1 MRAVAYVRVSTEDQ
15 RTTAQRAA
23 VTRYVR
29 ARGWRLVRV
38 YEDHGLSGANARRPA
53 LTRLLEDAHRRRFGV
68 VIVWK
73 FDRFSRSVADLLASL
88 ETFRALGIE
97 FISVTEGI
105 DTSTA
110 AGRMVFTFLG
120 AIAEFERAL
129 IRERVRAGV
138 RARMQR
144 QGGRWGR
151 PRALSVHQL
160 AQAKTL
166 RAEGR
171 PLRTVA
177 RLLGVSRTTLR
188 RAVAPPRASVRR
200 AS

>member
-1 MRAVAYVRVSTEDQ
+1 MKAVAYVRVSTEDQ
-15 RTTAQRAA
+15 RTAVQCSA
-23 VTRYVR
+23 VTRYAR
-29 ARGWRLVRV
+29 ARGWRLLRV
-38 YEDHGLSGANARRPA
+38 YEDHGLSGATARRPA
-53 LTRLLEDAHRRRFGV
+53 LTRLLEDAHRRRFAV

-138 RARMQR
+138 RATMQR

-151 PRALSVHQL
+151 PRALSVRQL
-160 AQAKTL
+160 AQAKAL
-166 RAEGR
+166 RAQGH

-188 RAVAPPRASVRR
+188 RAVAPARAPVRQ